1 MLFTRV
7 LRQMRLR
14 AFPLFNDIVPI
25 HFRSERDVIFVLTV
39 AEDAPGTES
48 ASKLELSPVSKCMTF
63 MSRAERVS
71 ASFRSI
77 SGIVFII
84 LQFLS

>member
-1 MLFTRV
+1 MPADT
-7 LRQMRLR
+7 
-14 AFPLFNDIVPI
+14 PTVPI
-25 HFRSERDVIFVLTV
+25 HFRSERDVIFVLTD
-39 AEDAPGTES
+39 AEDVPGTES
-48 ASKLELSPVSKCMTF
+48 ASKLELSPVSKCMIF